1 MTLAYNFLAI
11 GLVTSIFLLFR
22 FAWKA
27 HREITREDRTE
38 LDQKARDLIK
48 CSYEIREHIQRA
60 DTTTELNECGREV
73 AWLLDTFAEICDP
86 ETLDRHRVRLQDAL
100 DDKAS
105 RIAAKN

>member
-1 MTLAYNFLAI
+1 MRLIYNILAA
-11 GLVTSIFLLFR
+11 GLVTSIFLLLR

-27 HREITREDRTE
+27 HREMVTEDRGE

-48 CSYEIREHIQRA
+48 CSYDIREHIHRA
-60 DTTTELNECGREV
+60 DTTAELNECSREV
-73 AWLLDTFAEICDP
+73 TWLLDTFTEICDP
-86 ETLDRHRVRLQDAL
+86 ETLDRHRVRLQDAM